1 MAESTRIRLLENDF
15 PFEIISHLIPVTP
28 FREYPHAIIDE
39 QKGIRLSV
47 KQYIPLV
54 AITPSSSTQDP
65 ITIIVTGGVGFIKE
79 IYEPFFT
86 ELLCRTNKSNV
97 SIRSIWMADMFNMG
111 ESAIANHENLGCDA
125 TWIDHSRDLW
135 SMINHFHAQM
145 PKPIIGLG
153 HSFGCNQIL
162 CLSSWHPTLFHSLAF
177 IEPGIDPNY
186 GRQVGIQMVYRA
198 LQRKESWS
206 TREEAEVRIVKA
218 QGADAWSEKALA
230 RLKVYG
236 VVQRGIKSKASSFAL
251 TTPKNQIVS
260 LVFRHNPGN
269 VGYGP
274 GGLEE
279 VTLAQREIVPDSDPA
294 DRHRGPF
301 YRPEMQFEWDLLPKT
316 RPWVLY
322 VNGGNSPHFGDPIV
336 RDHRA
341 RITGTGVGG
350 NGGMRLGAVK
360 QVVIEDGEH
369 TMPFDRSLETL
380 ADHVG
385 SWLVTE
391 SRRWTDGPRKRRIE
405 WQAKS
410 LEEKQSVSKEFVDA
424 VSSIMRQKRSE
435 KL

>member
-1 MAESTRIRLLENDF
+1 MAESTRLDPLEKDF
-15 PFEIISHLIPVTP
+15 PFEIISHLIPITP

-47 KQYIPLV
+47 KQYIPLT
-54 AITPSSSTQDP
+54 AKYPSCDTQDP
-65 ITIIVTGGVGFIKE
+65 MTIIVTGGVGFIKE
-79 IYEPFFT
+79 IYEPFFA
-86 ELLCRTNKSNV
+86 ELLSRTNNANLN
-97 SIRSIWMADMFNMG
+97 IRSIWIADMFNMG
-111 ESAIANHENLGCDA
+111 ESAIANLENLGCDA

-135 SMINHFHAQM
+135 SMVNHFHTQM

-153 HSFGCNQIL
+153 HSVGCNQLL

-186 GRQVGIQMVYRA
+186 GREMGIQMVYRT

-206 TREEAEVRIVKA
+206 TREEAEVKIVKA
-218 QGADAWSEKALA
+218 QGADAWSEKVLA

-236 VVQRGIKSKASSFAL
+236 VVQTGIDSKASSWAL
-251 TTPKNQIVS
+251 TTPKNQIAS
-260 LVFRHNPGN
+260 LVFRYNPGN
-269 VGYGP
+269 VGMGP
-274 GGLEE
+274 GGLDE
-279 VTLAQREIVPDSDPA
+279 VTLAQREIVPDSNPA

-301 YRPEMQFEWDLLPKT
+301 YRPEMQLGWDLLPKM

-322 VNGGNSPHFGDPIV
+322 VNGGRSPLFGDPIV
-336 RDHRA
+336 REQRA

-369 TMPFDRSLETL
+369 TMPFDRSLEDL
-380 ADHVG
+380 AGHVG
-385 SWLVTE
+385 DWLVME
-391 SRRWTDGPRKRRIE
+391 SQRWTGGPRKRRIE

-410 LEEKQSVSKEFVDA
+410 LEEKQSVSKEFIGA
-424 VSSIMRQKRSE
+424 VSSIMRQKRSS
-435 KL
+435 KM